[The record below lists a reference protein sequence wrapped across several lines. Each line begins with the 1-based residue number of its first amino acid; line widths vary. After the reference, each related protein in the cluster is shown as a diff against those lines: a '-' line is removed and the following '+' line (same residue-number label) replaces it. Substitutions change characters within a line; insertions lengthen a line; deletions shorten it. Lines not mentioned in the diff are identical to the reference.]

1 MSVLNVYLLFENI
14 DLISWD
20 EDNEDLLVVSVL
32 FTHVAEAGMI
42 ILGILSALESDIE
55 LSIILFFFLL
65 YKIAI
70 VLPKIGLTHNT
81 FEKAGFLLHLLH
93 IMSSRVFSVPV

>member
-70 VLPKIGLTHNT
+70 VLPKINLMET
-81 FEKAGFLLHLLH
+81 FDDSKL
-93 IMSSRVFSVPV
+93 